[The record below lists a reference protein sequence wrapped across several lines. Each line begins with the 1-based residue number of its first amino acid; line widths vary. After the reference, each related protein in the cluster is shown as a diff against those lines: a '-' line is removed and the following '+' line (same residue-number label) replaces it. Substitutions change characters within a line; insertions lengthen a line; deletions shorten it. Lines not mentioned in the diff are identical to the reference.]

1 MTGVN
6 QTLMMAMSMVVTTS
20 MIGATG
26 LGMEVLIGVNRV
38 EIGRGLISGTAIV
51 IIAVILDRITQ
62 GFVKGSEVKA
72 DEQ

>member
-26 LGMEVLIGVNRV
+26 LGMEVLISVNRV
-38 EIGRGLISGTAIV
+38 EIGRGLISGTAVV

-62 GFVKGSEVKA
+62 GLVKKSEVNFNDK
-72 DEQ
+72 